1 MEVDNNK
8 EKEDIDHQSD
18 QDSGFEKKNSGQNVV
33 NEQQSQS
40 QLDHSDSK
48 KVVKD
53 DHKNSQVDDDDQDKS
68 QVDESEVLEGDKKS
82 PESDQEGIKKNTQN
96 GQGKDDQ
103 ADNQMEV
110 DSKQDDQSKNKEN
123 ANTQNGQGKDDR
135 ADNQMEVDSKQDDQS
150 KNKENANSDQEKIK
164 TDEDGPSTPPH
175 TTNSNTDSQATETID
190 SQATEIIDSQG
201 SQGSNEYHT
210 PPDQSNGSSDVAQ
223 SSEDEEETQYGR
235 PWYKF
240 WGSDDR
246 PVSGHVC
253 IHTLCSIGQA
263 YLV

>member
-1 MEVDNNK
+1 MEVDDNK

-18 QDSGFEKKNSGQNVV
+18 QDSGLEKKNSGQNVV

-40 QLDHSDSK
+40 HLDHSDSK

-53 DHKNSQVDDDDQDKS
+53 DHENSQVDDDDQDKS
-68 QVDESEVLEGDKKS
+68 QVDESKVLEGDQKS
-82 PESDQEGIKKNTQN
+82 PESDQELEGIKKNTQN

-103 ADNQMEV
+103 
-110 DSKQDDQSKNKEN
+110 
-123 ANTQNGQGKDDR
+123 

-164 TDEDGPSTPPH
+164 TDEDGPSTPPY
-175 TTNSNTDSQATETID
+175 TTNSNADSQATEIID

-201 SQGSNEYHT
+201 SQGDSQGSNEYHT
-210 PPDQSNGSSDVAQ
+210 PPDQSNGSSDVAH

-240 WGSDDR
+240 WGSNDR
-246 PVSGHVC
+246 PVSGQAC
-253 IHTLCSIGQA
+253 IHTRVA
-263 YLV
+263 